1 MCTYVAICIYMYV
14 RMSHDPCIFLIGV
27 FTPFQVE
34 ELQKANLA
42 KIICANADDIQQ
54 VPRDV
59 FILQNVSEFVN
70 CSEIE
75 EVNLNA
81 WKECDSEWDMVP
93 PLYYSICVLEGPIVQ
108 IK

>member
-1 MCTYVAICIYMYV
+1 MYV

-54 VPRDV
+54 VPHDV

-81 WKECDSEWDMVP
+81 WKECEGEWDMVP
-93 PLYYSICVLEGPIVQ
+93 YSQYHDISQVNNQQRAKETCRAMSR
-108 IK
+108 